1 MFPRLPVFSIY
12 VILPNPELSVTCGQV
27 LLTWLSNLSDC
38 VPTRKRTASVSAVC
52 AVRARACGVTKY
64 RVRITYRITAQR
76 QLSDSSTGMNGA
88 SVKQQH
94 LKLEPVNDGSVVLH
108 LRSVLCEV

>member
-1 MFPRLPVFSIY
+1 MIS
-12 VILPNPELSVTCGQV
+12 PNPELPVTCGQV

-64 RVRITYRITAQR
+64 RVRIIYKIPAQR

-88 SVKQQH
+88 AVKQQH

-108 LRSVLCEV
+108 LRCVLSAV